1 MSKHITQLWS
11 SCVCGWLSLFK
22 EQVRLPNG
30 SDRYGPGAT
39 QQHRWV
45 TTTPPGPE
53 SQMISVTS
61 KLSPRGVR
69 SLNTDPAF
77 GNKWQT
83 RRTWIIKENYWKN
96 LLTLPWGLKNIN
108 KTHISYFQWFSQSSK
123 HTLAQILGK
132 HLWRFSMLFVK
143 YAGSHSRQRQWSSSA
158 KCNIRGR
165 GRRLNHMKMSL

>member
-1 MSKHITQLWS
+1 M
-11 SCVCGWLSLFK
+11 G
-22 EQVRLPNG
+22 QV
-30 SDRYGPGAT
+30 
-39 QQHRWV
+39 QHNSNRWV

-61 KLSPRGVR
+61 KLSPRGVC

-83 RRTWIIKENYWKN
+83 RWTWIIKENYWIN
-96 LLTLPWGLKNIN
+96 LLTLPRGLKNIN

-123 HTLAQILGK
+123 HTPAHILGK
-132 HLWRFSMLFVK
+132 HLWRALFVK
-143 YAGSHSRQRQWSSSA
+143 YAGSYSRQRHWSSSA

-165 GRRLNHMKMSL
+165 GRRLSHMNMSM